1 MRTVNPKILLVH
13 RVMNELADSLLKVF
27 IPILIYKELGSI
39 GYAAAYLGGYY
50 VLQSLLNMTLGRYM
64 TAKPVVFILLR
75 LIPVLATQYL
85 LVAGHGSLLLY
96 GLIAST
102 ACANAF
108 YWVPLN
114 YLFAS
119 SAGKAVGK
127 ATGRFRAASVAG
139 KIIGPGISGI
149 VLTYFGIEAV
159 STIAITFF
167 VASIVVLLV
176 SYLSTGNEAKAMSSI
191 VEAPLI
197 APVAES
203 SAQQPQSPFAAIR
216 IYLVSSVLSGFSD
229 TADIFWSLYVYTV
242 SAAFID
248 VGFVAVFIQFGVLGA
263 NLVIGKLTDVRKWL
277 LPALLPLLAYA
288 AIWIVRPY
296 AMAPISVFTLSAAG
310 GFLVPFFTI
319 PIFANFVKES
329 KQTHSLSQCLV
340 SREVALKGGGTI
352 SIAGYLAT
360 GMISMPF
367 ILAGVASLLL
377 AVPLLR
383 IFNRIK
389 AV

>member
-39 GYAAAYLGGYY
+39 AYAAAYLGGYY

-64 TAKPVVFILLR
+64 TAKPIVFILLR

-159 STIAITFF
+159 STIAIAFF
-167 VASIVVLLV
+167 VVSIVVLLV
-176 SYLSTGNEAKAMSSI
+176 SYLSTGNEAKVMSSI
-191 VEAPLI
+191 VEAPLGS
-197 APVAES
+197 PEGT
-203 SAQQPQSPFAAIR
+203 AQQPQSPFAAIR

-288 AIWIVRPY
+288 VIWIVRPY

-319 PIFANFVKES
+319 PIFANFVTES
-329 KQTHSLSQCLV
+329 KQTHSLSRCLV

>member
-1 MRTVNPKILLVH
+1 MRTINPKILLVH

-50 VLQSLLNMTLGRYM
+50 ILQSLLNMTLGRYM
-64 TAKPVVFILLR
+64 TSKPIVFILLR

-85 LVAGHGSLLLY
+85 LVAGHGSVLLY

-114 YLFAS
+114 YLFAA

-159 STIAITFF
+159 STIAIAFF
-167 VASIVVLLV
+167 VVSIVVLLV
-176 SYLSTGNEAKAMSSI
+176 SYLSKSMKE
-191 VEAPLI
+191 EAPVIPLPI
-197 APVAES
+197 AEATTSAE
-203 SAQQPQSPFAAIR
+203 QPQSPIAAIR

-229 TADIFWSLYVYTV
+229 TADIFWSLYVFTV

-248 VGFVAVFIQFGVLGA
+248 VGFVAVFIQFGVLAA

-288 AIWIVRPY
+288 IIWIIRPY
-296 AMAPISVFTLSAAG
+296 AMAPVSVFTLSAAG

-319 PIFANFVKES
+319 PIFANFVQES
-329 KQTHSLSQCLV
+329 KRTHNLPVCLV
-340 SREVALKGGGTI
+340 SREVALKGGGAI

-360 GMISMPF
+360 GMIAMPF
-367 ILAGVASLLL
+367 FLAGAASLLL
-377 AVPLLR
+377 SIPLLR